1 MNILLDGYFDKNF
14 GDDVMQQLVVK
25 NLPEHTFFVNNNER
39 EMLSH
44 LSQFDNIRIN
54 CPCDNIDMY
63 LNVIGTG
70 FMFKG
75 KIAKITGALSLL
87 KKQKKYK
94 KTAVVN
100 CSFESFDGKIE
111 EWLASRKIRR
121 YSFITCRDK
130 QSHKFLQKYAKS
142 AQIHFFEDMV
152 FSHSIE
158 PRPDLSEGH
167 LGISAVRRAYSDTNY
182 DYYKTLAEV
191 ADSYVKETGK
201 KVLLFAFDTAIE
213 NDTSAVLS
221 IRDMMENPQ
230 MAELVLYDGN
240 PDKFTDNMCR
250 CSVFVGSR
258 FHSIVTAQLLGLK
271 SIAIH
276 DRKKL
281 KMLCE
286 DHNILSISKSELN
299 CHALLKLIKTAKE
312 PQSTER
318 FKNSHQHIKA
328 LEKYIES

>member
-25 NLPEHTFFVNNNER
+25 SFPEHTFFVNNAER

-87 KKQKKYK
+87 KRQKKYK
-94 KTAVVN
+94 KSAVVN
-100 CSFESFDGKIE
+100 CSFESFDSKAE
-111 EWLASRKIRR
+111 EWLASKKIQAYR
-121 YSFITCRDK
+121 FITCRDK
-130 QSHKFLQKYAKS
+130 QSEKFLKKYAKS
-142 AQIHFFEDMV
+142 AEIKFYEDMV
-152 FSHSIE
+152 FSHDIL
-158 PRPDLSEGH
+158 PKPQLDEGH

-191 ADSYVKETGK
+191 ADSYIEETGK
-201 KVLLFAFDTAIE
+201 KVLLFAFDTGCE

-221 IRDMMENPQ
+221 IRDMMRYPE

-258 FHSIVTAQLLGLK
+258 FHSIVTAQLLGIK
-271 SIAIH
+271 SVAVH

-281 KMLCE
+281 KMLCA
-286 DHNILSISKSELN
+286 DHNIPSVSKEALT
-299 CHALLKLIKTAKE
+299 CHTLTQLIKASQM
-312 PQSTER
+312 PQNTER
-318 FKNSHQHIKA
+318 FKNSHEHIKA
-328 LEKYIES
+328 LKNYIES